1 MAEDCSYKDDGTQY
15 QSEYNGHQ
23 VFESQLTD
31 KIYQLEL
38 ELDRTKL
45 QLEKKKTQL
54 ALLEEKK
61 TESELKLKKEKKKIL
76 EAVISLQQEN

>member
-1 MAEDCSYKDDGTQY
+1 
-15 QSEYNGHQ
+15 
-23 VFESQLTD
+23 
-31 KIYQLEL
+31 L

-76 EAVISLQQEN
+76 EAVISLQQENQSLKNIIYQLQGEQTEYY

>member
-1 MAEDCSYKDDGTQY
+1 M
-15 QSEYNGHQ
+15 
-23 VFESQLTD
+23 
-31 KIYQLEL
+31 

-76 EAVISLQQEN
+76 EAVISLQQENQSLKNIIYQLQGEQTEYY